1 MRCETNSFIHQSSQQ
16 HKCRSAHKNHLPSTR
31 HVALSSISQLLP
43 QQQYPPPCPALPA
56 PTCQSPLLPRPLP
69 LRPVTDPWTVVLL
82 PPPPRASLPPRTTR
96 RKPRPRAR
104 SKAMKDRSGMI
115 QATALADGSQC
126 LPFRF
131 RLLPLGFD
139 SLHEYTTVQLE
150 SIADV
155 K

>member
-69 LRPVTDPWTVVLL
+69 LRPVTDPWTVVPL

-104 SKAMKDRSGMI
+104 SKVMKIVRERSKRRRWRTVRGVYLF
-115 QATALADGSQC
+115 A
-126 LPFRF
+126 
-131 RLLPLGFD
+131 FD
-139 SLHEYTTVQLE
+139 CYPSV
-150 SIADV
+150 
-155 K
+155 